1 MGEWLGNALHG
12 YVHTRVHGQE
22 VREGE
27 VADRWGPWASKSE
40 LANGRS
46 ALTGR
51 THRTA
56 RGSGRVSEETG
67 ADKMA
72 PPGSGR
78 ERGRERAGADGA
90 DRRVPPVRRSRHAL
104 TVWLGWVGLNGPN
117 LVFLF
122 F

>member
-51 THRTA
+51 THRAAGEREGESA
-56 RGSGRVSEETG
+56 RARMALIGGSHL
-67 ADKMA
+67 
-72 PPGSGR
+72 SG
-78 ERGRERAGADGA
+78 GVGT
-90 DRRVPPVRRSRHAL
+90 RSRSGWAG
-104 TVWLGWVGLNGPN
+104 LG
-117 LVFLF
+117 
-122 F
+122 